1 MKKFTILMILLFAST
16 NSFAEW
22 VYQTTG
28 QFYTQ
33 YVNKSVTKIDD
44 RVQIWYLRDFKVP
57 QNIDEHIGLSTIGH
71 TEFNCTDK
79 TMKSLDMSVFEENMG
94 KGRIVFSFDNYDN
107 IVAKTSVQPNSFDDF
122 LFNFSCNNVSNI
134 NNTNPITAIKPSSDW
149 SVLSDNSEYTSY
161 INYPSIR
168 KDNNNVTMWTLID
181 YKTPQYSNDSEGNIK
196 YSSMKLH
203 YEIQCKQEIIKL
215 LDYSANVG
223 NSGYGDVVM
232 LKNLSDESPIP
243 ITPSSRG
250 ESLYKIACS
259 EKILPKNWTWVSETM
274 DKKYTAY
281 VDLKTIHKN
290 GNKSKMWTLYDF
302 NMPQR
307 ISNKLYLSV
316 RDIREYDCHDKT
328 MKELEFSYLS
338 GNMGMGEI
346 VYMDNSKDE
355 VNSEITPESIG
366 ESFFNIACS
375 KIKKTKK

>member
-1 MKKFTILMILLFAST
+1 
-16 NSFAEW
+16 
-22 VYQTTG
+22 
-28 QFYTQ
+28 
-33 YVNKSVTKIDD
+33 
-44 RVQIWYLRDFKVP
+44 
-57 QNIDEHIGLSTIGH
+57 
-71 TEFNCTDK
+71 
-79 TMKSLDMSVFEENMG
+79 
-94 KGRIVFSFDNYDN
+94 
-107 IVAKTSVQPNSFDDF
+107 
-122 LFNFSCNNVSNI
+122 
-134 NNTNPITAIKPSSDW
+134 
-149 SVLSDNSEYTSY
+149 
-161 INYPSIR
+161 
-168 KDNNNVTMWTLID
+168 
-181 YKTPQYSNDSEGNIK
+181 
-196 YSSMKLH
+196 MKLH

>member
-1 MKKFTILMILLFAST
+1 MKKLTILMILLFIST

-22 VYQTTG
+22 IYQTTG
-28 QFYTQ
+28 ITYTQ

-44 RVQIWYLRDFKVP
+44 KVQIWYLRDFKIP

-79 TMKSLDMSVFEENMG
+79 TMKSLDMSVFEDNMG

-107 IVAKTSVQPNSFDDF
+107 IVAKTSVHPNSFDEF
-122 LFNFSCNNVSNI
+122 LFKFACNNESDI
-134 NNTNPITAIKPSSDW
+134 IKPSSDW
-149 SVLSDNSEYTSY
+149 SVFSENNEYTSY

-168 KDNNNVTMWTLID
+168 KDNPNNVKMWTLID
-181 YKTPQYSNDSEGNIK
+181 YKAPQYSNENEGHIK

-203 YEIQCKQEIIKL
+203 YEIQCKEETIKL
-215 LDYSANVG
+215 LDLSAHTG

-232 LKNLSDESPIP
+232 SQNHNDDTPIP

-250 ESLYKIACS
+250 ESLFKIGCT
-259 EKILPKNWTWVSETM
+259 EKIIPKNWTLVSETM

-281 VDLKTIHKN
+281 VDLQTIRKN

-302 NMPQR
+302 NAPQLER
-307 ISNKLYLSV
+307 TSNKMYLSV
-316 RDIREYDCHDKT
+316 RDIHEYDCHDKT

-338 GNMGMGEI
+338 GNMGIGEI
-346 VYMDNSKDE
+346 VYMNNSKDE
-355 VNSEITPESIG
+355 VSNEIAPESIG

-375 KIKKTKK
+375 KTPKKNK